1 MKVALQTLLRLLAG
15 IYFILTSLYC
25 LLAFLPYTYCA
36 FIKAPPYAWMPWF
49 THHSAILYWIAAAA
63 GMIGANPDCWRQ
75 RSRIMQPS
83 FLVTLSFFTV
93 GGLYLT
99 ARPFLPQLQNTP
111 AAYFW
116 SIAGF
121 SEARGF
127 RPSRKESLQR
137 CGSRRILPQD
147 RSRIRA
153 KLAAPFDPGIFDRA
167 ASTSSNPNLSA
178 GTTSA

>member
-1 MKVALQTLLRLLAG
+1 LIPLKVALQTLLRLLAG

-49 THHSAILYWIAAAA
+49 THHSAILYWTAAAA
-63 GMIGANPDCWRQ
+63 GVIGANPDCWRQ

-83 FLVTLSFFTV
+83 FLVTLSFFVV
-93 GGLYLT
+93 GGIYLT

-116 SIAGF
+116 SIASLLPLIVLSVGTP
-121 SEARGF
+121 
-127 RPSRKESLQR
+127 PSSPSIDLRHASAQ
-137 CGSRRILPQD
+137 C
-147 RSRIRA
+147 
-153 KLAAPFDPGIFDRA
+153 AAFP
-167 ASTSSNPNLSA
+167 
-178 GTTSA
+178 